1 MGQGLLE
8 PAEQVVT
15 NVIES
20 DWKNKVNK
28 REYKQVR
35 LPIDTY
41 NKLISL
47 GNAGNSIWE
56 VIDQLIKEH
65 EENSPDEDKKTK
77 NVVK

>member
-1 MGQGLLE
+1 
-8 PAEQVVT
+8 
-15 NVIES
+15 
-20 DWKNKVNK
+20 
-28 REYKQVR
+28 
-35 LPIDTY
+35 
-41 NKLISL
+41 LISL